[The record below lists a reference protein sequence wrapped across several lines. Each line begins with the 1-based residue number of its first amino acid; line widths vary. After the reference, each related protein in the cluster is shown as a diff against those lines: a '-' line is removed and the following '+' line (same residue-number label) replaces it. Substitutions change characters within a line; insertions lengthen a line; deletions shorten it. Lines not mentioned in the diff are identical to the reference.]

1 MTRSSA
7 PRSVPVQVTEYLAA
21 KAERKRGALTTLHA
35 MMLRLMPGALTT
47 LHAMMLRLMP
57 GARVWFLDGKDE
69 DGRTLSDPSIGHGLL
84 NKAYADGRARE
95 FYQIGLSANTAAWL
109 VG

>member
-1 MTRSSA
+1 
-7 PRSVPVQVTEYLAA
+7 VQVTEYLAA
-21 KAERKRGALTTLHA
+21 KAERKRGDLTTLHA

-57 GARVWFLDGKDE
+57 GARLWFLDGKDE

-84 NKAYADGRARE
+84 NKAYADGRARGVLPDRPE
-95 FYQIGLSANTAAWL
+95 RQYRGVARRMTCACER
-109 VG
+109 

>member
-35 MMLRLMPGALTT
+35 MMLRLMPGA
-47 LHAMMLRLMP
+47 RL
-57 GARVWFLDGKDE
+57 WFLDGKDE
-69 DGRTLSDPSIGHGLL
+69 DGRTLSDPSIAHGLL
-84 NKAYADGRARE
+84 NKAYADGRTRE